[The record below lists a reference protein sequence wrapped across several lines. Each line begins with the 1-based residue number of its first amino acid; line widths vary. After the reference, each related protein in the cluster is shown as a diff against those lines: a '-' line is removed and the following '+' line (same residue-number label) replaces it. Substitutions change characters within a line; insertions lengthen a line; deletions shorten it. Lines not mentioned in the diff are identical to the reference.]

1 MAGEVGMHGDFWG
14 VDEGALH
21 IEASSHYSLVNPCF
35 NDFDIYDSRGNAV
48 FIGANPGNSHILDN
62 VTLSGINIHGVRDEN
77 SYAFYFENPKG
88 SATISDITVDDVD
101 VSQVTNANGGNMD
114 SFSGNGF
121 TLTTTGVETS
131 RPIEIAGVLLRL
143 NCMALSR
150 NSRDGVTEIREGDNV
165 TLSVRVENNSATP
178 LPAGDYPVRVAFRFA
193 DGSTVYTGKYTDG
206 LKANNGVILTA
217 DWTAKAGGHT
227 VTAVLDPSGSLGAM
241 VAGDGSA
248 TVEKRF
254 NVQSGTLENLPYE
267 PTSGVDFNVLDLRWR
282 REGVDEPVGKGPIN
296 VGDRILFSAAIVN
309 AGQAAWPALAGTHSF
324 MVHVNDGD
332 KRGESDSANNTA
344 TFTLPEIP
352 YAGLAM
358 NEYVDEPD
366 NLNRETTSL
375 LFVDGGA
382 AALCDG
388 RWYTIDG
395 IVLDAEPSRPGI
407 YIRNGLKVAVR

>member
-1 MAGEVGMHGDFWG
+1 MCWWSISSAADGFQGQTARGSGTAAEGIDFENISIVHCACVAGEVGMHGDFWG

-193 DGSTVYTGKYTDG
+193 DGSTVYTGNFK
-206 LKANNGVILTA
+206 
-217 DWTAKAGGHT
+217 
-227 VTAVLDPSGSLGAM
+227 
-241 VAGDGSA
+241 
-248 TVEKRF
+248 
-254 NVQSGTLENLPYE
+254 
-267 PTSGVDFNVLDLRWR
+267 VLDLRWR
-282 REGVDEPVGKGPIN
+282 REGVEEPVGKGPIN

-309 AGQAAWPALAGTHSF
+309 AGHAAWPALAGTHSF

-358 NEYVDEPD
+358 NAYVDEPD